1 MRRLPLAAILL
12 FCVSS
17 LFAGDAPVVSI
28 LSYHEVVPGGVPPF
42 KTHPPPGFPDNP
54 TEANRYTLDS
64 KVFAEQLDY
73 IAKNYEVIPLVDL
86 VDYISGRREDLPSKS
101 VVITVD
107 DGYLSTYKEIFPLM
121 QKREMPFTLFVYPQ
135 IVDLGKNYLTWQ
147 QIAEMAKAG
156 VDIESHTFSH
166 PLLRAKNHPEMTPD
180 AYGAFLKHELL
191 DSRNLIE
198 EKTGKPVK
206 FIAYPYSDVDPTV
219 TLATRQFG
227 YEAALYDSLTGA
239 RLSRSTRPM
248 HLVRYAVVHDTSLDQ
263 LKAVLP

>member
-1 MRRLPLAAILL
+1 VRRLLLAAILL

-17 LFAGDAPVVSI
+17 LFAAAAPVAAI
-28 LSYHEVVPGGVPPF
+28 LCYHEVVPGGVPPF
-42 KTHPPPGFPDNP
+42 KTHPPPGFPDDP
-54 TEANRYTLDS
+54 TKADRYTLDS

-73 IAKNYEVIPLVDL
+73 VAKNYEVIPLANL
-86 VDYISGRREDLPSKS
+86 VDYINGRRKELPPKS

-107 DGYLSTYKEIFPLM
+107 DGYLSTYREIFPLM
-121 QKREMPFTLFVYPQ
+121 QKREIPFTIFVYPQ
-135 IVDLGKNYLTWQ
+135 IVSLGKNYLTWQ
-147 QIAEMAKAG
+147 QITEMAKAG
-156 VDIESHTFSH
+156 VDIESHTFTH
-166 PLLRAKNHPEMTPD
+166 PLLRAKSHPEMTPD

-206 FIAYPYSDVDPTV
+206 FIAYPYSDVDPAI

-239 RLSRSTRPM
+239 RLTRRTRPM
-248 HLVRYAVVHDTSLDQ
+248 HLIRYAVLRDTSLDQ
-263 LKAVLP
+263 LKTVLP